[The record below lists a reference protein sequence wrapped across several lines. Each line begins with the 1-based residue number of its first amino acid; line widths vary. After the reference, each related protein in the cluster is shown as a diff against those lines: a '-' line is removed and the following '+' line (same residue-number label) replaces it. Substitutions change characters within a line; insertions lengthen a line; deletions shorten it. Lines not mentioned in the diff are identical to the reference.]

1 MMRAV
6 FDTNVLISSF
16 IGRGAPFEA
25 LKLVYEGEIRLI
37 TSMEL
42 FNEFISVI
50 GRSRLGLPKIVQER
64 MAAVIYEISEFVEPK
79 TRVEKISIDESDNR
93 VLEAA
98 REGKADFIVSGDKHL
113 LGLKRWQGIEILSAR
128 ELKRKPDSK

>member
-1 MMRAV
+1 MIRAV

-25 LKLVYEGEIRLI
+25 LKLVCEGKIRLI

-50 GRSRLGLPKIVQER
+50 ERSRLGLPKIVQER
-64 MAAVIYEISEFVEPK
+64 MAAVIYEISEFVEPE
-79 TRVEKISIDESDNR
+79 TRVDEISIDESDNR

-98 REGKADFIVSGDKHL
+98 REGMADFIVSGDKHL
-113 LGLKRWQGIEILSAR
+113 LDLKRWQGIEILSPR
-128 ELKRKPDSK
+128 EFKRRLGSK